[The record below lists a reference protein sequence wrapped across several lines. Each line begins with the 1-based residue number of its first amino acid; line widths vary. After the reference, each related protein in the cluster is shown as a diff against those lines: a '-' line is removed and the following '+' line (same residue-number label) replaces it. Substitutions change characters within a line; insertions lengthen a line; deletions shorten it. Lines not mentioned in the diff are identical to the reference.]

1 MTSAGASDAAAP
13 AALVS
18 GGGTGIG
25 EATARLLAGRG
36 YRLAVCGRRGEPL
49 RRVAADI
56 GGMDIVADLTSPED
70 CRRSVASV
78 TDAWGRLDAV
88 VLNAGVTR
96 SGTVADLSLEHW
108 HETIDTNLTAAFLLA
123 RAALPALLST
133 RGSIVGVASVAAVNA
148 GPSSAAYAAS
158 KAGLI
163 ALVRSMAF
171 DFGPIGLRAN
181 VACPGWVRTE
191 MADSEVA
198 ELHADRAVAYKRATA
213 FVPARRAAQA
223 EEVAEAIAWLLSRAA
238 SYVNGAVLTVDGGT
252 SIVDAGSIAF
262 WLTSP

>member
-1 MTSAGASDAAAP
+1 MSDERSDGTGP
-13 AALVS
+13 TALVS

-25 EATARLLAGRG
+25 EATARLLARHG
-36 YRLAVCGRRGEPL
+36 YRLAVCGRRSEPL

-56 GGMDIVADLTSPED
+56 GGIDIAADLTSPED
-70 CRRSVASV
+70 CHRSVTSV
-78 TDAWGRLDAV
+78 LGAWGRLDAL

-96 SGTVADLSLEHW
+96 SGTVADISFGHW
-108 HETIDTNLTAAFLLA
+108 HETISTNLTAAFLLA
-123 RAALPALLST
+123 REALPALLSAQ
-133 RGSIVGVASVAAVNA
+133 GAIVGIGSVAALNV

-171 DFGPIGLRAN
+171 DFGPAGLRAN
-181 VACPGWVRTE
+181 VVCPGWVQTE

-198 ELHADRAVAYKRATA
+198 ELDADRVRAYERATA
-213 FVPARRAAQA
+213 FVPARRAARA
-223 EEVAEAIAWLLSRAA
+223 VEVAEAVVWLLSHAA

-262 WLTSP
+262 WPASPG